1 MEQSEL
7 QENLA
12 EIDESAAFLAAIIL
26 AVLLSFRG
34 LLLQREGICA
44 ALLGREA
51 DLSCLYPLR
60 HAASAITA
68 GALAYF
74 LCVTARALGSADRS
88 DPVSVHSA
96 QANLAASALVFTAAA
111 IRFDDVEFLKANGR
125 FPG

>member
-1 MEQSEL
+1 MEPSEL
-7 QENLA
+7 RENLGA
-12 EIDESAAFLAAIIL
+12 IDESAAFLAAIIL
-26 AVLLSFRG
+26 AILLSFRG

-44 ALLGREA
+44 ALLGQQA

-74 LCVTARALGSADRS
+74 LCVTAHALGSADPS
-88 DPVSVHSA
+88 DPVAVHSA
-96 QANLAASALVFTAAA
+96 RANLAAAALVFTAAA
-111 IRFDDVEFLKANGR
+111 VRFDDVEFLKANGR